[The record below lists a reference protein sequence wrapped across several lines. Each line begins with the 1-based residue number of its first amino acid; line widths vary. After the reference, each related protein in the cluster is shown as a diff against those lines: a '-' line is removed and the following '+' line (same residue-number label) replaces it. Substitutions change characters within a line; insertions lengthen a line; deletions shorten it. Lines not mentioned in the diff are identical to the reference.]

1 MVRPTIRRKNLFLSY
16 LARARTLTRAWTKRY
31 TGIEAVM
38 LTGGVSRGY
47 ADEMSEL
54 DLTLFLRPATYRLW
68 SERCQSPLPEGDNLI
83 GSWAV
88 DLYYASIAR
97 ERKEAWSPLKI
108 WDRSFAR
115 VLYDPRGRLAALL
128 REKVRSKLEPWS
140 LHEDAVEADWYWEM
154 ALDWI
159 HRTDVIAGHHLLNRS
174 FDHFLGLLFRAQ
186 GELMPFDKWTFHL
199 SRSLRFLPPGYEREV
214 RGWLSVRA
222 FPRSDIERR
231 ARHAKRVLRWW
242 KATFAEAWL
251 DSRARAAIDR
261 LRRGLMNLTAF
272 DRRRGAREL
281 LRFPLRS
288 VAAVERR
295 REGWFV
301 HLDSDRLDQVLRTG
315 IAEMHPYQLDRLRNA
330 VRELPRGSRRRPAAR
345 PRPYTKTI
353 PLGEL

>member
-68 SERCQSPLPEGDNLI
+68 IERCQSPLPEGDNLI
-83 GSWAV
+83 GSWSV
-88 DLYYASIAR
+88 
-97 ERKEAWSPLKI
+97 
-108 WDRSFAR
+108 
-115 VLYDPRGRLAALL
+115 
-128 REKVRSKLEPWS
+128 
-140 LHEDAVEADWYWEM
+140 
-154 ALDWI
+154 
-159 HRTDVIAGHHLLNRS
+159 
-174 FDHFLGLLFRAQ
+174 GLLFRAQ

-222 FPRSDIERR
+222 FTRSDIERR

-261 LRRGLMNLTAF
+261 LRRGPMNLTAF
-272 DRRRGAREL
+272 DRRIGAREL

-301 HLDSDRLDQVLRTG
+301 HLDSDRLEQVLRTG

-330 VRELPRGSRRRPAAR
+330 VRELPRR
-345 PRPYTKTI
+345 
-353 PLGEL
+353 

>member
-16 LARARTLTRAWTKRY
+16 LARARTLTRAWTKSY

-68 SERCQSPLPEGDNLI
+68 IERCQSPLPEGDNLI
-83 GSWAV
+83 GSWSV

-222 FPRSDIERR
+222 FTRSDIERR

-261 LRRGLMNLTAF
+261 LRRGPMNLTAF
-272 DRRRGAREL
+272 DRRIGAREL

-301 HLDSDRLDQVLRTG
+301 HLDSDRLEQVLRTG

-330 VRELPRGSRRRPAAR
+330 VRELPRR
-345 PRPYTKTI
+345 
-353 PLGEL
+353 

>member
-68 SERCQSPLPEGDNLI
+68 IERWQSPLPEGDNLI

-140 LHEDAVEADWYWEM
+140 LHADAAEAHWSWEM
-154 ALDWI
+154 ALDWT
-159 HRTDVIAGHHLLNRS
+159 HRTDGIACHHLPSPSLGP
-174 FDHFLGLLFRAQ
+174 FPGLLFR
-186 GELMPFDKWTFHL
+186 P
-199 SRSLRFLPPGYEREV
+199 
-214 RGWLSVRA
+214 
-222 FPRSDIERR
+222 
-231 ARHAKRVLRWW
+231 
-242 KATFAEAWL
+242 
-251 DSRARAAIDR
+251 
-261 LRRGLMNLTAF
+261 
-272 DRRRGAREL
+272 
-281 LRFPLRS
+281 
-288 VAAVERR
+288 
-295 REGWFV
+295 
-301 HLDSDRLDQVLRTG
+301 
-315 IAEMHPYQLDRLRNA
+315 
-330 VRELPRGSRRRPAAR
+330 PAAR
-345 PRPYTKTI
+345 MPR
-353 PLGEL
+353 